1 MKKDFRRTAAIAA
14 AALVIGSMLYA
25 APGDF
30 IERERAMDIALR
42 DSGLE
47 ASSVSFVRSHLD
59 RDDGRMVYDVEFYS
73 GNTEYDYEIDALTGE
88 ILAKDR
94 DAEYWN
100 SQGYTDALIED
111 SRAVSIALE
120 DAGVADPGRIRA
132 HLDRDDGRLVYE
144 VEFRTADGEYEY
156 RIDAVD
162 GMVLEASAEKW
173 KAPIHHGPHHAVP
186 GRGPAA
192 AGPGPAVPPPAPAF
206 GIEEAAAAALQRV
219 PGADRSMMRIH
230 EDWDDGRRV
239 FEGEIRFDGFEYDF
253 EIDEY
258 GRFLDWDRD
267 RDDWF

>member
-100 SQGYTDALIED
+100 GQGYTDALIED

-162 GMVLEASAEKW
+162 MLRTQGTTRVTARTTIQIEKDESSDDDYKNACTQAAE
-173 KAPIHHGPHHAVP
+173 PV
-186 GRGPAA
+186 
-192 AGPGPAVPPPAPAF
+192 
-206 GIEEAAAAALQRV
+206 
-219 PGADRSMMRIH
+219 
-230 EDWDDGRRV
+230 
-239 FEGEIRFDGFEYDF
+239 
-253 EIDEY
+253 DEP
-258 GRFLDWDRD
+258 
-267 RDDWF
+267 